1 MQQLPLHVR
10 VDTSECIICYCRKKE
25 LNVLKYEVVH
35 DLDHQVSAPKL
46 LGNLCQ
52 LFCGADKTCLQAP
65 AAAAAAAQL
74 PPCSQLCTCLPKVYR
89 FSQYF
94 DMFPHK
100 CIDKCFTTYLRPTQA
115 LDTCSA
121 LLVRQIG
128 VWKLVRLIIRHNRS
142 WAT

>member
-1 MQQLPLHVR
+1 M
-10 VDTSECIICYCRKKE
+10 DASECIICYCRKKE

-74 PPCSQLCTCLPKVYR
+74 PPYSQLVCMYM
-89 FSQYF
+89 S
-94 DMFPHK
+94 
-100 CIDKCFTTYLRPTQA
+100 TQS
-115 LDTCSA
+115 LS
-121 LLVRQIG
+121 LYSIF
-128 VWKLVRLIIRHNRS
+128 
-142 WAT
+142 